1 MMNSNPSPNKQ
12 IKPVC
17 IGGIGEKNFGN
28 QYRQG
33 NRIYDARYIAVALT
47 ASPVGGIAGQSSLY
61 LVQGVPN
68 GKNISN
74 CSK

>member
-1 MMNSNPSPNKQ
+1 MMNSTLNPNKQ

-33 NRIYDARYIAVALT
+33 NRIYDAQYIAVALT
-47 ASPVGGIAGQSSLY
+47 ASPVGGIAGYSSLY
-61 LVQGVPN
+61 LVQGVTN

>member
-1 MMNSNPSPNKQ
+1 MMNSNPSSNKQ

-33 NRIYDARYIAVALT
+33 NRVYDTRHIAVALT
-47 ASPVGGIAGQSSLY
+47 ASPVGGIAGQSSLF
-61 LVQGVPN
+61 
-68 GKNISN
+68 
-74 CSK
+74 